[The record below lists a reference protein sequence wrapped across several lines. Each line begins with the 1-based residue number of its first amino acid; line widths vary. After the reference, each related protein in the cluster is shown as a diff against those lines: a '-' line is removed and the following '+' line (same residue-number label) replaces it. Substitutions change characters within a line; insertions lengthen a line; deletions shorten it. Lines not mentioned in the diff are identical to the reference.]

1 MSEAQY
7 DVTGIGNAIV
17 DVLAATTD
25 AEIVANGIAKG
36 AMTLIDEYR
45 ARQLYEKMKRP
56 ELTSGG
62 SAANT
67 IAGIASMGG
76 RGAFLGRVKKDQL
89 GEAFAADLKRLGV
102 RFDTKMPHT
111 GPATAQSLI
120 FITPDGQR
128 SMNTFLG
135 ACVELSRSDI
145 DEKLIRGSAVT
156 YFEGYLWDPP
166 HAKAAISEA
175 LSIAHASK
183 RLTAYTLSDPFC
195 VGRYREEFRVLCEKD
210 VDIFFANE
218 KEILSLYEVDDFD
231 AALQAVKAT
240 GKIAALTRSE
250 RGSVIVKGSE
260 VHIIEAEPTKV
271 VDTTGAGDLYA
282 AGFLFGLTRGL
293 PLSVCG
299 RMGSVAAAE
308 VISHIGPRPK
318 ASLKALFTQKKL
330 I

>member
-1 MSEAQY
+1 
-7 DVTGIGNAIV
+7 
-17 DVLAATTD
+17 
-25 AEIVANGIAKG
+25 
-36 AMTLIDEYR
+36 
-45 ARQLYEKMKRP
+45 
-56 ELTSGG
+56 
-62 SAANT
+62 
-67 IAGIASMGG
+67 MGG
-76 RGAFLGRVKKDQL
+76 RGGYIGRVKKDQL
-89 GEAFAADLKRLGV
+89 GEAFAADLKKWGV
-102 RFDTKMPHT
+102 RYETPMAKS
-111 GPATAQSLI
+111 GPTTAQSYI

-145 DEKLIRGSAVT
+145 DEKLIRASAVT

-166 HAKAAISEA
+166 HAKAAISDA
-175 LSIAHASK
+175 LSIAHAAK

-195 VGRYREEFRVLCEKD
+195 VGRYREEFKVLCEKD
-210 VDIFFANE
+210 IDIFFANE

-231 AALQAVKAT
+231 AAMQAVKAT

-250 RGSVIVKGSE
+250 QGSIIVKGNE
-260 VHIIEAEPTKV
+260 VHVIDAEPTKV

-293 PLSVCG
+293 PLAVCG

-318 ASLKALFTQKKL
+318 KSLKVLFTQKGL